1 MYKYRVDIALF
12 LALGSDCREEE
23 IIRQQGRTVLVLRYL
38 LTLSITAIMKAK
50 VLKHSGPFSVTKLG
64 NSLFFFFFLAEVVPE
79 TLHLCVVRSNMAMKT
94 LLVLQ
99 QDSVRN
105 WGAEGLPYQA
115 LSLE

>member
-64 NSLFFFFFLAEVVPE
+64 NSLFFFFFFGRSGTGDSSP
-79 TLHLCVVRSNMAMKT
+79 LC
-94 LLVLQ
+94 
-99 QDSVRN
+99 
-105 WGAEGLPYQA
+105 GAVKHGDENVACAPAGFC
-115 LSLE
+115 S